1 LEKNGN
7 VSQSDEEDMGMSY
20 VELSQFGTLRK
31 VNRNGPFSMFNS
43 LLGIWKHVSAKEIG
57 EKVKR
62 FFRFYAINRHKM
74 TVLTPAVHAESYSND
89 DNRYDLRP
97 FVYPINFDVQF
108 KSIDD
113 KVKQMADK

>member
-1 LEKNGN
+1 
-7 VSQSDEEDMGMSY
+7 MSY